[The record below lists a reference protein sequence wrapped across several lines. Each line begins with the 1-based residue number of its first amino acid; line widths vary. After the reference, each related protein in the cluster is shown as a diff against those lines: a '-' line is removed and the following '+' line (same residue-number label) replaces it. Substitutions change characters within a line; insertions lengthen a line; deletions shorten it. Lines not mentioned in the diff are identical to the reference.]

1 MSIQIVRVCPF
12 LRELD
17 VLFKIYLVTKTSC
30 FVQDISG
37 YVRSTISK
45 SEHKISK
52 RDRNNILVRG
62 MTSFSKLQFISCC
75 NSCSPVFREIVQNN
89 TVNIHC
95 DCSSC
100 EIRFF
105 VARKTATKIL
115 QWKFGLATLLLLYYN
130 FHRQSDHRNH

>member
-1 MSIQIVRVCPF
+1 MILFVERIYLYRIHQLFLNVDSNRTCICPF

-17 VLFKIYLVTKTSC
+17 VLFKIYLVTKTSY

-75 NSCSPVFREIVQNN
+75 NSCSPLFREIVQNN

-100 EIRFF
+100 EITFF
-105 VARKTATKIL
+105 VVAKKR
-115 QWKFGLATLLLLYYN
+115 
-130 FHRQSDHRNH
+130 RQKSCNGSSV